1 MLLSS
6 GNQDTLWVMWFKVG
20 LTHPPAS
27 VGGHMTQ
34 DYRQD
39 QSWVEG
45 PSLPQ
50 PPVQLWLLV
59 RVDRHPPSAPEAS
72 AGDG

>member
-1 MLLSS
+1 MDPSGYWRQDPRPLLLSS
-6 GNQDTLWVMWFKVG
+6 PGNQAKLWVMWFKVG

-39 QSWVEG
+39 QSWAEG

-50 PPVQLWLLV
+50 PPLQLWLLV
-59 RVDRHPPSAPEAS
+59 R
-72 AGDG
+72 